1 MLLAVDIGNSKIK
14 TALFDEEILT
24 EHAVFN
30 SVDELLKYA
39 DKIEHSDA
47 TVSSVVPTKLEA
59 FITGYFPSSGKK
71 PFLINNSLTFNL
83 KVEYKTP
90 ETLGIDR
97 ICSSEGAFY
106 FFKHSPEYSYYN
118 NQTYFIV
125 VDFGTATTVNII
137 SYPGVFEGGLIMPG
151 LGMMYKSLSKNTAQL
166 PLIKPDDYKTFV
178 GKSTHESIA
187 SGVLNAQAGIV
198 DRAVNFIK
206 ELTTFPF
213 ISIYITGGVAKH
225 VIPFIQHTYFYEPQ
239 LVLYGI
245 NQVYRRNTI
254 KK

>member
-14 TALFDEEILT
+14 TALFDEEVLIK
-24 EHAVFN
+24 HAVFN
-30 SVDELLKYA
+30 SVGELLHFA
-39 DKIEHSDA
+39 AEIGFPDA
-47 TVSSVVPTKLEA
+47 AVSSVVPTKLEN
-59 FITGYFPSSGKK
+59 FESGYFSSTGEK
-71 PFLINNSLTFNL
+71 PFLINNGLSFNL
-83 KVEYKTP
+83 KVDYKTP
-90 ETLGIDR
+90 ETLGVDR

-106 FFKHSPEYSYYN
+106 LFKHSPVYGSYN
-118 NQTYFIV
+118 NQTYLVV

-151 LGMMYKSLSKNTAQL
+151 LGMMYNSLSKNTAQL

-206 ELTTFPF
+206 EITEFPL
-213 ISIYITGGVAKH
+213 ISIYITGGVAKD
-225 VIPFIQHTYFYEPQ
+225 VIPFIQHTYFYEPH

-245 NQVYRRNTI
+245 NRVYRLNTI
-254 KK
+254 MK